1 MKKYFFSLTLAIILS
16 SSYCQAQQS
25 FPDLTGKSLA
35 GQTIKFPTD
44 IKGKFS
50 LIGVAM
56 SIKAQNDL
64 NSWVEPVYKSL
75 VDNIMFPINLYF
87 IPMTG
92 DVKVMSQDKIEA
104 KMKEQM
110 DTVLYKYV
118 VVYPGQVSP
127 YISSLKI
134 EDKNKPY
141 FFVVDPKGK
150 IVYTTSGAYSDAKL
164 EAITDKMSE

>member
-1 MKKYFFSLTLAIILS
+1 MIKYLFSITLSLLLS
-16 SSYCQAQQS
+16 FSYCHAQQS

-35 GQTIKFPTD
+35 GQLIKFPSD

-64 NSWVEPVYKSL
+64 NTWVEPVYQSL
-75 VDNIMFPINLYF
+75 VNNIMFPINLYF

-104 KMKEQM
+104 KMKEQL

-127 YISSLKI
+127 YISTLKI

>member
-1 MKKYFFSLTLAIILS
+1 MKRSISSLLFILFLGIATS
-16 SSYCQAQQS
+16 SAQQS
-25 FPDLTGKSLA
+25 FPDLTGKTLA
-35 GQTIKFPTD
+35 GQLVKFPTD

-50 LIGVAM
+50 LIGVAL
-56 SIKAQNDL
+56 SIKAQDDL
-64 NSWVEPVYKSL
+64 NTWVEPVYKSL

-92 DVKVMSQDKIEA
+92 DVKIMSQDKIEA
-104 KMKEQM
+104 KMKEQL

-127 YISSLKI
+127 YISPLKI
-134 EDKNKPY
+134 QDKNKPY

-164 EAITDKMSE
+164 EAITDKMTE